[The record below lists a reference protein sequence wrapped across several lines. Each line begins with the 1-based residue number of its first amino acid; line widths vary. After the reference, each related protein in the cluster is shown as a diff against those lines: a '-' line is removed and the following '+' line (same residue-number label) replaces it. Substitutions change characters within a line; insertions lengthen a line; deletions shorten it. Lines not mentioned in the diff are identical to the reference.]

1 MMFWPLLYY
10 FHITLMFRANSNPIG
25 GGEAEEAASDIQ
37 TAKNI
42 NISV

>member
-1 MMFWPLLYY
+1 
-10 FHITLMFRANSNPIG
+10 MFRANSNPIG

-42 NISV
+42 NISVWELRITGEH